1 MSRSIKAFI
10 FASDIAA
17 FIGQNHYDYVSC
29 FERLWKKCDPD
40 YDNIIDRINK
50 ENNEKK
56 RNIVQLNE
64 NKKELQKDL
73 DNKKITKSNYT
84 IKLKNIEQ
92 EEKIIIE
99 SIEKVQ
105 ENVDNIVLTQR
116 EKLEK
121 VVGKD
126 FIDKVESKTLETNE
140 KKSQASDLIEHIDMK
155 DKIKI
160 KNEMVSFIN
169 KTHGTLKED
178 DAIKMYEKKFKVKLD
193 TTQVFHK
200 KEIKLSNVFKWY
212 IGGKVD
218 GLYIDQNDNNNSYLV
233 EVKNRTKSFFNVLRD
248 YEKTQIQMYLY
259 MLNMETAK
267 LVEKYNN
274 KIRITIVYKDQ
285 QYINDTLEY
294 LNIFIT
300 NFENKFIND
309 FEAKMYFVNNERSVK
324 EQFIKK
330 MYLNEINIRFNEKLN
345 INKST
350 EEFLLDDLDDC

>member
-1 MSRSIKAFI
+1 
-10 FASDIAA
+10 
-17 FIGQNHYDYVSC
+17 
-29 FERLWKKCDPD
+29 
-40 YDNIIDRINK
+40 
-50 ENNEKK
+50 
-56 RNIVQLNE
+56 
-64 NKKELQKDL
+64 
-73 DNKKITKSNYT
+73 
-84 IKLKNIEQ
+84 
-92 EEKIIIE
+92 
-99 SIEKVQ
+99 
-105 ENVDNIVLTQR
+105 
-116 EKLEK
+116 
-121 VVGKD
+121 
-126 FIDKVESKTLETNE
+126 
-140 KKSQASDLIEHIDMK
+140 
-155 DKIKI
+155 
-160 KNEMVSFIN
+160 MVSFIN